1 MFRFTSVVRCS
12 LADTARTRW
21 PPSRE
26 CSKEKLEGCF
36 WFFFSSTVAVSVFG
50 FSASQRLVFLSRD
63 WRNKVPHEN
72 WRLAKYFIFVPR
84 LDVRFLTTFWSSYC
98 SSCGHLTHFTSWCE
112 GQRDGAM
119 TVQDGVGLTDPEI
132 RAKCYFHQIWN
143 FKIQYMK
150 FVFSFF
156 FLRLNQGHIGRH
168 ILCVLLVKW
177 LCGWKSAC
185 FYSLWNPTNAWSCS
199 LHFLFFNQPVFIIC
213 NSTSSTIL
221 HLTAFSLLFVGA
233 HKIRSSEK
241 RQKIN
246 LSEVGTCKNGFSPV
260 F

>member
-1 MFRFTSVVRCS
+1 MEPWRYRSGLVWQTQKSEPNVIFIRSETLRHNIWS
-12 LADTARTRW
+12 L
-21 PPSRE
+21 
-26 CSKEKLEGCF
+26 
-36 WFFFSSTVAVSVFG
+36 FS
-50 FSASQRLVFLSRD
+50 L
-63 WRNKVPHEN
+63 
-72 WRLAKYFIFVPR
+72 
-84 LDVRFLTTFWSSYC
+84 
-98 SSCGHLTHFTSWCE
+98 
-112 GQRDGAM
+112 
-119 TVQDGVGLTDPEI
+119 
-132 RAKCYFHQIWN
+132 
-143 FKIQYMK
+143 
-150 FVFSFF
+150 F

-185 FYSLWNPTNAWSCS
+185 FYSLWNPTNAWSCG